1 MVSYLLQMKDLQ
13 MMRNL
18 KNRLNMHLIFIKT
31 LIRRVILLAQ
41 EYLMKSLTKIQLI
54 TQKIFQ
60 HFLLYLNLNLKEQQ
74 IQIFKIDFLPKQ
86 ITFIQLMKTLKQN
99 LDIEVDSQR
108 GKLIMTSLSY
118 KVPHIYQ
125 TADYQ
130 MYLTTQK
137 ILILY
142 TVSLVKS
149 LINFLLYQD

>member
-1 MVSYLLQMKDLQ
+1 MVLYLLLMKELQ

-18 KNRLNMHLIFIKT
+18 KNRLNMHQIFTKT

-41 EYLMKSLTKIQLI
+41 EYLMKNLMKIQLI
-54 TQKIFQ
+54 IQKIFQ

-74 IQIFKIDFLPKQ
+74 TQTFRIDFLPKQ
-86 ITFIQLMKTLKQN
+86 TMYIQLMKIQKQN
-99 LDIEVDSQR
+99 LDIEGDSQR
-108 GKLIMTSLSY
+108 GKLTLMSHSY
-118 KVPHIYQ
+118 RGPHIYQ
-125 TADYQ
+125 IVDYQ

-149 LINFLLYQD
+149 LISFLLYQD